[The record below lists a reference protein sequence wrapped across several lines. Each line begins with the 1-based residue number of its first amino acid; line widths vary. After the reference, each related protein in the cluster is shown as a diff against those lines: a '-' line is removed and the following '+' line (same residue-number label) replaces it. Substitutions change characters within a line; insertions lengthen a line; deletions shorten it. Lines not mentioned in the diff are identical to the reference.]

1 MKRLLILI
9 LVLALLLCGCSGAAD
24 AGTEPTQTTT
34 QPRPVEV
41 GICLPS
47 QDDSYWSACAGYL
60 QTGLEKLGLQTRLQ
74 YADEDVQRQVEQV
87 ETMIGDRISCLVI
100 AAVDS
105 VALAE
110 PLGRAKAAGIPV
122 VALDRPMMDT
132 DGVSFCVSFDYQ
144 AIGVA
149 MGQYIEESMALET
162 AQQEQRTHTVEFFM
176 GSADD
181 HNAFLLHGGVLSVL
195 GPYLDSG
202 VLICPSGRVSFE
214 DSSILRWD
222 GEAAGDALR
231 RYLELYYTTPEG
243 MTVPQICCAAS
254 DELAL
259 GCQQAL
265 EGTTQ
270 SWPLITGQGYGAQAL
285 ECIEAGTQAM
295 TAVKDVQVLCH
306 STLQAVQF
314 LLEGKTPAADTH
326 QNNHVMDVP
335 TKLCA
340 FRVEQGAAPEK
351 VQTETVPA
359 T

>member
-9 LVLALLLCGCSGAAD
+9 LALTLLLCGCGGAAE
-24 AGTEPTQTTT
+24 AGAEPTTT
-34 QPRPVEV
+34 QPKPTQV

-47 QDDSYWSACAGYL
+47 QDEPYWSACAGYL
-60 QTGLEKLGLQTRLQ
+60 QTGLEELGLQTQLQ
-74 YADEDVQRQVEQV
+74 YAEEDVQRQVQQV
-87 ETMIGDRISCLVI
+87 EAMIENRVSCLVI

-110 PLGRAKAAGIPV
+110 PLGWAKAAGIPV

-132 DGVSFCVSFDYQ
+132 DAVSFCVGFDYG

-149 MGQYIEESMALET
+149 MGQHIEKTMALET
-162 AQQEQRTHTVEFFM
+162 AQQEQSAHTIEFFM

-214 DSSILRWD
+214 DNSILRWD
-222 GEAAGDALR
+222 DEAARDALR
-231 RYLELYYTTPEG
+231 RYLELYYTTQEG
-243 MTVPQICCAAS
+243 TTVPQICCTAS

-265 EGTTQ
+265 EGTAQ
-270 SWPLITGQGYGAQAL
+270 PWPLITGQGHGAQAL
-285 ECIEAGTQAM
+285 ERVEAGTQAM
-295 TAVKDVQVLCH
+295 TAVKDVQALCH
-306 STLQAVQF
+306 STVQAVQA
-314 LLEGKTPAADTH
+314 LLEGQTPAADIH

-335 TKLCA
+335 TKLCG
-340 FRVEQGAAPEK
+340 FRVE
-351 VQTETVPA
+351 TMPA

>member
-1 MKRLLILI
+1 M
-9 LVLALLLCGCSGAAD
+9 LAMVLCGCGGAEAPGAD
-24 AGTEPTQTTT
+24 STQSTTR
-34 QPRPVEV
+34 PRPVEV

-60 QTGLEKLGLQTRLQ
+60 QAGLVKLGLQSRVK
-74 YADEDVQRQVEQV
+74 YADKDVQRQVEQV
-87 ETMIGDRISCLVI
+87 EAMIGDRISCLVI

-149 MGQYIEESMALET
+149 MGQYIENTMTLET
-162 AQQEQRTHTVEFFM
+162 AQQERRTHTIEFFM

-181 HNAFLLHGGVLSVL
+181 HNAFLFHSGIMSVL
-195 GPYLDSG
+195 GSYLDSG

-214 DSSILRWD
+214 DSSILRWN
-222 GEAAGDALR
+222 GEAAADTLG
-231 RYLELYYTTPEG
+231 RYLELYYTTQEAT
-243 MTVPQICCAAS
+243 TVPQICCAAS

-265 EGTTQ
+265 EGADQ
-270 SWPLITGQGYGAQAL
+270 PWPLITGQGHGQAL
-285 ECIEAGTQAM
+285 ERIQSGTQAM
-295 TAVKDVQVLCH
+295 TVVKDVQALCQ
-306 STLQAVQF
+306 TTIQVVQA
-314 LLEGKTPAADTH
+314 LLEGENPVADTH

-335 TKLCA
+335 TKLCG
-340 FRVEQGAAPEK
+340 FR
-351 VQTETVPA
+351 TETGP
-359 T
+359 TT

>member
-1 MKRLLILI
+1 MKRLLTLI
-9 LVLALLLCGCSGAAD
+9 LALMLLLCGCGGADEAR
-24 AGTEPTQTTT
+24 TEPTQSTT
-34 QPRPVEV
+34 QLKPTQV

-47 QDDSYWSACAGYL
+47 QDDPYWSACAGYL
-60 QTGLEKLGLQTRLQ
+60 QTGLEELGLQTQLQ
-74 YADEDVQRQVEQV
+74 YAGEDVYRQVEQV
-87 ETMIGDRISCLVI
+87 EAMLDDRISCLVI

-110 PLGRAKAAGIPV
+110 LLGRAKAAGISV

-132 DGVSFCVSFDYQ
+132 DAVSFCVSFDYQ

-149 MGQYIEESMALET
+149 MGQHIEKTMALET

-214 DSSILRWD
+214 DNSILRWD
-222 GEAAGDALR
+222 DEAARDALR
-231 RYLELYYTTPEG
+231 RYLELYYTTQEG
-243 MTVPQICCAAS
+243 TTVPQICCAAS

-265 EGTTQ
+265 EGTPQ
-270 SWPLITGQGYGAQAL
+270 PWPLITGQGHGEQAL
-285 ECIEAGTQAM
+285 ERIEAGTQSM
-295 TAVKDVQVLCH
+295 TVVKDVQALCR
-306 STLQAVQF
+306 STLQAVQA
-314 LLEGKTPAADTH
+314 LLEGQTPAADIH
-326 QNNHVMDVP
+326 QNNHVIDVP

-340 FRVEQGAAPEK
+340 FRVE
-351 VQTETVPA
+351 TTPA